1 MLRYQ
6 KRKYTQTEETY
17 MHDERSLLQ
26 KTNDFMQAFL
36 EFLGRPKTIFD
47 LKDRG
52 RLLLILLLVV
62 AVIEGLLYY
71 LENLK

>member
-1 MLRYQ
+1 
-6 KRKYTQTEETY
+6 

-26 KTNDFMQAFL
+26 KTKDFMQAFL

-52 RLLLILLLVV
+52 RLLLILLLVI
-62 AVIEGLLYY
+62 AVLEGMIFY
-71 LENLK
+71 LQTQR

>member
-1 MLRYQ
+1 
-6 KRKYTQTEETY
+6 

-62 AVIEGLLYY
+62 AVLEGMIFY
-71 LENLK
+71 LQTQR

>member
-1 MLRYQ
+1 
-6 KRKYTQTEETY
+6 
-17 MHDERSLLQ
+17 MHDERSTLQ
-26 KTNDFMQAFL
+26 KANDFMQAFL

-52 RLLLILLLVV
+52 RLLLILLLVI
-62 AVIEGLLYY
+62 AVVEGLLYY

>member
-1 MLRYQ
+1 
-6 KRKYTQTEETY
+6 
-17 MHDERSLLQ
+17 MHDERSILQ

-52 RLLLILLLVV
+52 RLLLILLLVI
-62 AVIEGLLYY
+62 AVMEGMIFY
-71 LENLK
+71 LQTQR

>member
-1 MLRYQ
+1 
-6 KRKYTQTEETY
+6 
-17 MHDERSLLQ
+17 MHDERSILQ

-47 LKDRG
+47 IKDRG
-52 RLLLILLLVV
+52 RLLLILLLVI

>member
-1 MLRYQ
+1 
-6 KRKYTQTEETY
+6 

-26 KTNDFMQAFL
+26 KTKDFMQAFL

-47 LKDRG
+47 IKDRG
-52 RLLLILLLVV
+52 RLLLILLLVI
-62 AVIEGLLYY
+62 ALIEGLLYY

>member
-1 MLRYQ
+1 
-6 KRKYTQTEETY
+6 

-26 KTNDFMQAFL
+26 KTKDFMQAFL

-62 AVIEGLLYY
+62 AVVEGLLYY

>member
-1 MLRYQ
+1 
-6 KRKYTQTEETY
+6 

-26 KTNDFMQAFL
+26 KTSDFMQAFL

-52 RLLLILLLVV
+52 RLLLILLLVI
-62 AVIEGLLYY
+62 AVVEGLLYY

>member
-1 MLRYQ
+1 
-6 KRKYTQTEETY
+6 
-17 MHDERSLLQ
+17 MHDERSILQ

-52 RLLLILLLVV
+52 RLLLIFLLVV

>member
-1 MLRYQ
+1 
-6 KRKYTQTEETY
+6 
-17 MHDERSLLQ
+17 MHDERSILQ

-52 RLLLILLLVV
+52 RLLLILLLVI
-62 AVIEGLLYY
+62 AVLEGLLYY

>member
-1 MLRYQ
+1 
-6 KRKYTQTEETY
+6 

-52 RLLLILLLVV
+52 RLLLILLLVI
-62 AVIEGLLYY
+62 ALIEGLLYY

>member
-1 MLRYQ
+1 
-6 KRKYTQTEETY
+6 
-17 MHDERSLLQ
+17 MHDERSILQ

-47 LKDRG
+47 IKDRG
-52 RLLLILLLVV
+52 RLLLILLLVI
-62 AVIEGLLYY
+62 ALIEGLLYY

>member
-1 MLRYQ
+1 
-6 KRKYTQTEETY
+6 

-26 KTNDFMQAFL
+26 KTKDFMQAFL

-52 RLLLILLLVV
+52 RLLLILLLVI
-62 AVIEGLLYY
+62 AVMEGMIFY
-71 LENLK
+71 LQTQR

>member
-1 MLRYQ
+1 
-6 KRKYTQTEETY
+6 

-26 KTNDFMQAFL
+26 KTKDFMQAFL

-52 RLLLILLLVV
+52 RLLLILLLVI
-62 AVIEGLLYY
+62 AVIECMLYY
-71 LENLK
+71 FGNPK

>member
-1 MLRYQ
+1 
-6 KRKYTQTEETY
+6 
-17 MHDERSLLQ
+17 MHDERNIMQ
-26 KTNDFMQAFL
+26 KTNDYMQAFL

-47 LKDRG
+47 IKDRG
-52 RLLLILLLVV
+52 RLLLILLLVI

>member
-1 MLRYQ
+1 
-6 KRKYTQTEETY
+6 

-36 EFLGRPKTIFD
+36 DFLGRPKTIFD